1 MAKKQIDGN
10 LALEQQRVIVIPAH
24 DEIVARKLRVAAYA
38 RVSSSSEDQLN
49 SYRVQNQYYSELIS
63 NNPDREMVDI
73 YADEGITG
81 TSVEKREDF
90 QRMMQDCRK
99 GKIDRILVKSISRFA
114 RNTKDCLAAVR
125 ELKELGVSVLF
136 EEQGID
142 TARVSSEMVTAIMA
156 SLAQKQ
162 SESISGNV
170 QWSIQHQMEAGKYK
184 LRTAPFGY
192 TVRNGELT
200 VNEAEAPIVQ
210 DIFNVYLSGA
220 NTKEICDRLNAQQGS
235 SRKWLRREID
245 YILMNERYA
254 GNAIFQKKYTRA
266 ELPRTVKRNH
276 GERAMYYVSDSNAP
290 IIPQNVFDRAQ
301 ELRKRRTVSRSDEP
315 KVYSGKIQ
323 CSCGS
328 RCRAKTSNQI
338 WYWSCVV
345 HEEQRN
351 ACHIKQVPEET
362 MTDEKPRVIIIP
374 PKPETVQTAAVAK
387 QLRVA
392 AYCRVSTK
400 EEEQAS
406 SYEAQCEYYTDK
418 IMSNKEWTIAGIFA
432 DEGITG
438 TSTKK
443 RTEFLRMIRQ
453 CKQKKIDLILTKSI
467 QRFARNTLDCI
478 NYTRILRQL
487 GIGVLFEKENINSLP
502 TDSEFMITMY
512 GAMAQSESES
522 ISGNIRRGRQ
532 MHAKVG
538 TLKVPC
544 YRLYGYE
551 KDTEGKFRVIPE
563 QAEIVRELYKRYES
577 GASLRNL
584 QDWLEENQIKTVLGE
599 SKWTTTAVKGILTNE
614 KYCGDVLL
622 QKTFRTDVISKKV
635 IKNIGQMAQYYMPN
649 HHEAIVSREQY
660 NAVKAEMARRSA
672 LRSPSKTAV
681 TGRSCYTSKYALS
694 DRLVCGECGTLYRRC
709 TWISLGRKYP
719 VWRCTSRL
727 NYGTKYCHD
736 SPTIKEEQL
745 QAAILA
751 AINSAMSN
759 KTSLLDLIKNAVS
772 LELLPVQGQT
782 MSLADIEHRLAQL
795 DEQFQQLLAEAI
807 DTDDKETC
815 NAQFA
820 EILAEQTSLKKQK
833 ETILQSSMD
842 TDRVCTRMK
851 QAEQAIESAAS
862 TITEWNE
869 NAVRQT
875 VERVTVLSV
884 NEILVRIKGGAEI
897 KQRLER

>member
-1 MAKKQIDGN
+1 MSAPNRLRRKSSSRSRTCSAGWQSSRS
-10 LALEQQRVIVIPAH
+10 ASRQPERTSAPAH
-24 DEIVARKLRVAAYA
+24 TNTQAELDDILNTQPLDEAAARSLICKLAQEQYDAIGNEEYETERLRRLFAAFECTA
-38 RVSSSSEDQLN
+38 ELNAELLQSAVSAVLVTRQAVRLQLKN
-49 SYRVQNQYYSELIS
+49 GQI
-63 NNPDREMVDI
+63 I
-73 YADEGITG
+73 G
-81 TSVEKREDF
+81 KEDF
-90 QRMMQDCRK
+90 
-99 GKIDRILVKSISRFA
+99 G
-114 RNTKDCLAAVR
+114 
-125 ELKELGVSVLF
+125 
-136 EEQGID
+136 
-142 TARVSSEMVTAIMA
+142 
-156 SLAQKQ
+156 
-162 SESISGNV
+162 
-170 QWSIQHQMEAGKYK
+170 
-184 LRTAPFGY
+184 
-192 TVRNGELT
+192 
-200 VNEAEAPIVQ
+200 
-210 DIFNVYLSGA
+210 
-220 NTKEICDRLNAQQGS
+220 
-235 SRKWLRREID
+235 
-245 YILMNERYA
+245 
-254 GNAIFQKKYTRA
+254 
-266 ELPRTVKRNH
+266 
-276 GERAMYYVSDSNAP
+276 
-290 IIPQNVFDRAQ
+290 
-301 ELRKRRTVSRSDEP
+301 
-315 KVYSGKIQ
+315 
-323 CSCGS
+323 
-328 RCRAKTSNQI
+328 
-338 WYWSCVV
+338 
-345 HEEQRN
+345 
-351 ACHIKQVPEET
+351 

-374 PKPETVQTAAVAK
+374 PKPELQQTAAVTK

-418 IMSNKEWTIAGIFA
+418 IMSNKEWTMAGIFA

-502 TDSEFMITMY
+502 PDSEFMITMY

-551 KDTEGKFRVIPE
+551 KDADGKFRVIPE

-599 SKWTTTAVKGILTNE
+599 SKWTTTSIKSILTNE

-635 IKNIGQMAQYYMPN
+635 IKNVGQMAQYYMPD
-649 HHEAIVSREQY
+649 HHEAIVSREQH

-672 LRSPSKTAV
+672 LRSPSKSAV

-709 TWISLGRKYP
+709 TWTSLGRKYP

-736 SPTIKEEQL
+736 SPTIKEEPL
-745 QAAILA
+745 QNAILA
-751 AINSAMSN
+751 AINSVMSD
-759 KTSLLDLIKNAVS
+759 KPALLDRIKNAVS

-782 MSLADIEHRLAQL
+782 ISLADIEQRLAQL
-795 DEQFQQLLAEAI
+795 DEQFQQPAG
-807 DTDDKETC
+807 
-815 NAQFA
+815 
-820 EILAEQTSLKKQK
+820 
-833 ETILQSSMD
+833 
-842 TDRVCTRMK
+842 
-851 QAEQAIESAAS
+851 ESH
-862 TITEWNE
+862 
-869 NAVRQT
+869 
-875 VERVTVLSV
+875 
-884 NEILVRIKGGAEI
+884 
-897 KQRLER
+897 